1 MDSDKAGPTSA
12 AAASHNSNESTEDS
26 KNVDETTN
34 SVRRRSRSRSS
45 EKVNPGKFNISIS
58 CLSLPRHVDNNSKL
72 DLTGIWA
79 IGLNSGKLI
88 GNTKIREGWMGW
100 VQFLN
105 YSISVSG

>member
-88 GNTKIREGWMGW
+88 GNTKIRDRW
-100 VQFLN
+100 VQF
-105 YSISVSG
+105 